1 MPEQRDPDEID
12 RRLRELT
19 EDIGTQRIHEPSA
32 REREE
37 AAKRAAKRARK
48 RHPGRTLSILVAI
61 VIIVGG
67 GAFAYFAKVKTHH
80 APQATTTTRPTARPV
95 LAAPAVSGPPAD
107 PFAGSPAAGWADG
120 AAGLTVPAAGPHGPY
135 TATQVHAAYE
145 STKTLLV
152 AQDLDWPTLGG
163 GNPAAFENLLPSW
176 YRSQFTAALDK
187 TGRNKDGTLRTTRAY
202 VTSFAPGTT
211 QFVTHV
217 VKVHGYMSAGT
228 ATDSGTKVL
237 RVQFDYLFTYA
248 IEPPGRPA
256 DWMRIV
262 QQQYGYFDFSESSMT
277 TFYTFDL
284 SSFTAGGLCDVTDG
298 YVHPA
303 FPQAPTSTV
312 QPSGPARQPYS
323 LATPSTGTGPS
334 CVPTTGRT

>member
-1 MPEQRDPDEID
+1 MPEQRDPDEIE

-19 EDIGTQRIHEPSA
+19 EEIGTPRIHEPSA
-32 REREE
+32 REREA

-48 RHPGRTLSILVAI
+48 RHPGRTLSILVVI
-61 VIIVGG
+61 VVIVGG

-107 PFAGSPAAGWADG
+107 PFAGSPADGWADG
-120 AAGLTVPAAGPHGPY
+120 AAGITIPAAAPHGPF
-135 TATQVHAAYE
+135 TAADVRTAYQ
-145 STKTLLV
+145 STKDVLA

-163 GNPAAFENLLPSW
+163 GNPVAFVNLLPSW
-176 YRSQFTAALDK
+176 YRSRFTAALDK
-187 TGRNKDGTLRTTRAY
+187 TGRNKDGSLQTSRGD

-217 VKVHGYMSAGT
+217 VKVHGYMTSGT
-228 ATDSGTKVL
+228 ATSYGAQVLKV
-237 RVQFDYLFTYA
+237 RFDYLFTYA
-248 IEPPGRPA
+248 IEPPGKPA
-256 DWMRIV
+256 QWMRIV
-262 QQQYGYFDFSESSMT
+262 QQQYGYLEFSESSMT
-277 TFYTFDL
+277 TLYSFDFGF
-284 SSFTAGGLCDVTDG
+284 FTAGGLCGVTDG

-303 FPQAPTSTV
+303 YPQAPTSSV

-323 LATPSTGTGPS
+323 LATPSTGTNTT
-334 CVPTTGRT
+334 CVPTTSRP